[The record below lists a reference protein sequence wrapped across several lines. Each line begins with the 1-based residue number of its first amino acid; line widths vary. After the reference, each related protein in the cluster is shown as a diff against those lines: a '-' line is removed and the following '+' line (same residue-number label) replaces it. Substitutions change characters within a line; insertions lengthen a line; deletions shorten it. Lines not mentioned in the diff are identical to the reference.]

1 MFIVSHFH
9 PAASLPA
16 SARASARE
24 TTGMFL
30 KKEQRAAGK
39 RAACS

>member
-16 SARASARE
+16 SARASAQE

-30 KKEQRAAGK
+30 KK